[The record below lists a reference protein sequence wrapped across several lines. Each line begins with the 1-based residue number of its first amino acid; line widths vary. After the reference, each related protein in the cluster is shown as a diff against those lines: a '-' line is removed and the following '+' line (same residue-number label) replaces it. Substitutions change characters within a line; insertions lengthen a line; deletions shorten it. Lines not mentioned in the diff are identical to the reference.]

1 MPDVGKADGNGN
13 NDGLGQPKGNIK
25 IIHHYPC
32 TQYTKNST
40 YPVHNI
46 ATGIFLQPVPLCSE
60 DKQLVKHKR
69 KTDAHNIANG
79 SDDDDMQA
87 CMKHLIKYQ
96 GKAVPK
102 KSINAAH
109 CQIAETL
116 ISAEGGKLTNHVA
129 AHAELF
135 PQGYVV
141 VYFKE
146 PWGSPNIHSG
156 NTAALHSVCR
166 PHAAPSRPAAVRRS
180 TFLQWCY
187 P

>member
-1 MPDVGKADGNGN
+1 
-13 NDGLGQPKGNIK
+13 
-25 IIHHYPC
+25 
-32 TQYTKNST
+32 
-40 YPVHNI
+40 
-46 ATGIFLQPVPLCSE
+46 
-60 DKQLVKHKR
+60 
-69 KTDAHNIANG
+69 
-79 SDDDDMQA
+79 MQA

-135 PQGYVV
+135 PQGHVV

>member
-135 PQGYVV
+135 PQGHVV
-141 VYFKE
+141 V
-146 PWGSPNIHSG
+146 
-156 NTAALHSVCR
+156 
-166 PHAAPSRPAAVRRS
+166 
-180 TFLQWCY
+180 
-187 P
+187 